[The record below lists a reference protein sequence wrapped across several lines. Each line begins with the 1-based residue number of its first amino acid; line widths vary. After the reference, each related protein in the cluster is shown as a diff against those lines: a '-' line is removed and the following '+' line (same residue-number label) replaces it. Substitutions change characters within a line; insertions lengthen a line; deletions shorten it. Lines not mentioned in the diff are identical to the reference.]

1 VLKSAWIWIGGG
13 MTTQP
18 RMSAPIGRL
27 RIKTSE
33 GRKRRASGSGGWKP
47 ADRPMDAEVTEA
59 DEEGENDRRPRF
71 YPFPLRSAD
80 DSDD

>member
-1 VLKSAWIWIGGG
+1 
-13 MTTQP
+13 
-18 RMSAPIGRL
+18 
-27 RIKTSE
+27 
-33 GRKRRASGSGGWKP
+33 
-47 ADRPMDAEVTEA
+47 MDAEVTEA